1 MNNIVEQ
8 DHRPIKRIVRPMLG
22 FPSFHT
28 AIKTL
33 KGIEIMHMIKKGQV
47 KNLNRCVSA
56 EVNFINQLFGI
67 AA

>member
-1 MNNIVEQ
+1 
-8 DHRPIKRIVRPMLG
+8 MLG
-22 FPSFHT
+22 FQLFHT

-33 KGIEIMHMIKKGQV
+33 RGIEIMHMIKKGRV
-47 KNLNRCVSA
+47 DTLNRCVSA

>member
-1 MNNIVEQ
+1 MDDQ
-8 DHRPIKRIVRPMLG
+8 
-22 FPSFHT
+22 SFHT

-33 KGIEIMHMIKKGQV
+33 KGIEIMHMIKKGQA

>member
-1 MNNIVEQ
+1 MYVEIGVE
-8 DHRPIKRIVRPMLG
+8 PLKRIVRPMLG
-22 FPSFHT
+22 FKSFHT

-33 KGIEIMHMIKKGQV
+33 KGIEIRHMIKKGQV
-47 KNLNRCVSA
+47 DTLNRCVSA

>member
-1 MNNIVEQ
+1 MVHKGT
-8 DHRPIKRIVRPMLG
+8 DYGLKVRDENFCNG
-22 FPSFHT
+22 T

-33 KGIEIMHMIKKGQV
+33 EGIGIMYMIKKGQV
-47 KNLNRCVSA
+47 DTLNRCVSA